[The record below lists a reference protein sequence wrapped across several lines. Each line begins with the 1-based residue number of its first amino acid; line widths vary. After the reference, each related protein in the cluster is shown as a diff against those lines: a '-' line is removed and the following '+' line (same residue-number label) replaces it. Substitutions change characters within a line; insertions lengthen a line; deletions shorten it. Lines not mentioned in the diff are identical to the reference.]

1 MPVLVLGQPWK
12 VPLCSVAFLRLT
24 RCDVIKT
31 QILPSKLYT
40 GSRDTNIW
48 SLVKAEPG
56 WVN

>member
-1 MPVLVLGQPWK
+1 MPVPVLGQPWK

-48 SLVKAEPG
+48 SLEKAET
-56 WVN
+56 